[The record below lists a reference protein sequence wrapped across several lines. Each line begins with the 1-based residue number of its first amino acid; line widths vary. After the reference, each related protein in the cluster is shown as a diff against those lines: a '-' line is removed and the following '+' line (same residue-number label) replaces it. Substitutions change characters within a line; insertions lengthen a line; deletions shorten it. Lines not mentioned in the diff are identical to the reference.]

1 MLLLNTAGYTLLN
14 TFRENISN
22 QVIINELSKT
32 KQSEK
37 LGQMG
42 TL

>member
-1 MLLLNTAGYTLLN
+1 MLLLNTTGYTLLN

-22 QVIINELSKT
+22 QVIISELDKT

-37 LGQMG
+37 SGQMG